1 MTVGFRKLQINHPL
15 LSVLLGV
22 DLNKTDEPKF
32 RNNVC
37 IFFHAIG
44 LLRNLVAV
52 KKGSDYKANLIG
64 RHSNL
69 VPKDLT

>member
-1 MTVGFRKLQINHPL
+1 MNHPL
-15 LSVLLGV
+15 LSILLGV
-22 DLNKTDEPKF
+22 ELNKTDEPKF

-44 LLRNLVAV
+44 LLSNLVAV
-52 KKGSDYKANLIG
+52 RKGSDYKPNLIG
-64 RHSNL
+64 WHSNL

>member
-1 MTVGFRKLQINHPL
+1 MNHTL

-22 DLNKTDEPKF
+22 ELSKTDEPKF

-37 IFFHAIG
+37 IFFPVVG
-44 LLRNLVAV
+44 LMRNLVAV

-64 RHSNL
+64 GPSNL